1 MPWHAPGSLFSQCER
16 IWELLSWDNI
26 WRNVFS
32 KYLFKFYFQSQ
43 GEWVATW
50 VGKERRTR
58 KVKSLPETGKLKDP
72 VNYFGSDV
80 THMRPDPWQVQA
92 DFNEESL
99 FCQLR
104 IRPDHKHRGRGGPS
118 LALAVDTQPA
128 RFGHPLGCPR
138 GVCPVPL
145 FFKKKNLVFFLV
157 LLTNIT
163 LTALKTEGFLSATE
177 VPQKWKFSWR
187 CLAERLQPRRC
198 FNTGTC
204 GWSVLV
210 FGHRSAAHAMALSLL
225 VWAFYIGLGHLPG
238 DSGFLFGF
246 FFFLFWWLSH
256 WVGLKLS
263 WISALLQGMTELQ
276 ALTPGLNWPLCSFL
290 MCVRHIGA
298 FLRCAFVTPIDAN
311 GCDMCL
317 SSRE

>member
-145 FFKKKNLVFFLV
+145 FLKKKKFSFFFSSVDKYHFDSPKDWGLFICHRSTAEVEVF
-157 LLTNIT
+157 LTLPCRKAAAPT
-163 LTALKTEGFLSATE
+163 LFQHGYLRLERAGVRTPVCCTCHGPQPACLGFL
-177 VPQKWKFSWR
+177 
-187 CLAERLQPRRC
+187 
-198 FNTGTC
+198 
-204 GWSVLV
+204 
-210 FGHRSAAHAMALSLL
+210 HRTRPPTR
-225 VWAFYIGLGHLPG
+225 W
-238 DSGFLFGF
+238 
-246 FFFLFWWLSH
+246 
-256 WVGLKLS
+256 
-263 WISALLQGMTELQ
+263 
-276 ALTPGLNWPLCSFL
+276 
-290 MCVRHIGA
+290 
-298 FLRCAFVTPIDAN
+298 
-311 GCDMCL
+311 
-317 SSRE
+317 